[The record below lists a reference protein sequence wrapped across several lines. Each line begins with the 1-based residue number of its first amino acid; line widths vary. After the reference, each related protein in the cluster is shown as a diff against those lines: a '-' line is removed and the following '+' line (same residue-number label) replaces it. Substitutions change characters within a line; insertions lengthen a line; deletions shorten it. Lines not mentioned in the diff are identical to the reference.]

1 MKLMNKSD
9 KIPTETFCIIPWIHL
24 NTWPNGNVY
33 QCCITN
39 YKNNI
44 GNLKQNTLKELWN
57 GDHMKNLRLQFLNG
71 EKPSTC
77 KKCFEQEE
85 NDIFSFRHNANWT
98 FEHHIDQVVS
108 DTNDDGSLNDMKFR
122 YWDFRFSNL
131 CNMKCRMC
139 GGHLSSL
146 WFNDET
152 ELYGNT
158 SEKVPV
164 VNTKDHSIDD
174 MYQILDEQIDNVEE
188 IYFAGGEPLIMDE
201 HYYILEKL
209 IEKKRFNVKLRYNT
223 NLLKVSYKK
232 WNNIELWKHF
242 DLVQVMA
249 SLDGF
254 GSRAEYIRKGTK
266 WEVIDNNVKLLVDS
280 PNVQFNVSPTIQLL
294 NIFHLPEFID
304 YLFSCGLVVDNMHIS
319 NVLTDPKWYHINT
332 LDDEYKSQVEEQFKN
347 HLSKFDDLYIRKKL
361 EFYYNSIISY
371 MHTGAERSTEDLR
384 DIHQKF
390 LFMTDTLDRIR
401 GESFLSVFP
410 ELERHYKKVI

>member
-1 MKLMNKSD
+1 MNKSD

-39 YKNNI
+39 YKNNL

-57 GDHMKNLRLQFLNG
+57 SDHMKNLRLQFLNG

-77 KKCFEQEE
+77 KKCFEQED
-85 NDIFSFRHNANWT
+85 NDIVSFRHNANWT
-98 FEHHIDQVVS
+98 FEHHIEPLVS
-108 DTNDDGSLNDMKFR
+108 STNVDGSLDDMKLR

-146 WFNDET
+146 WFNDEA

-174 MYQILDEQIDNVEE
+174 MYKILDEQIDNVEE

-232 WNNIELWKHF
+232 WNNIDLWKHF
-242 DLVQVMA
+242 ELVQVMA

-254 GSRAEYIRKGTK
+254 GPRGEYIRKGTK
-266 WEVIDNNVKLLVDS
+266 WEVIDNNIRLLVNS

-304 YLFSCGLVVDNMHIS
+304 YLFSCGLKIDNMHIS

-332 LDDEYKSQVEEQFKN
+332 LDDEYKKQVEENFKN
-347 HLSKFDDLYIRKKL
+347 HLDTFSDPYIKRKL

-371 MHTGAERSTEDLR
+371 MYTGSDRTLSELNE
-384 DIHQKF
+384 IHQKF
-390 LFMTDTLDRIR
+390 LYITNTLDRIR
-401 GESFLSVFP
+401 NESFLSVFP
-410 ELERHYKKVI
+410 ELERHYNKVIPI